1 VRFRIH
7 GRFKIEQ
14 PGRHFALD
22 LDLSG
27 SDADLLYLTGK
38 GRGLD
43 GMVFYF
49 WMDYSSVHDT
59 KGVGSQRIVTEFKDL
74 EHGGPLSST
83 VFYFHSKRY
92 QSYAHTVR

>member
-14 PGRHFALD
+14 PGRLFALD

-38 GRGLD
+38 GRSLD

-49 WMDYSSVHDT
+49 WVGFFSSRYERSGITTHGH
-59 KGVGSQRIVTEFKDL
+59 GV
-74 EHGGPLSST
+74 
-83 VFYFHSKRY
+83 
-92 QSYAHTVR
+92 